1 MTVSHYGYIKLQNV
15 SFWLLPHEACAF
27 TYIYAAI
34 QITNVAAYK
43 RTSASSF
50 ATNVGKISVQ
60 SVPLLFVIS
69 LTVTIEFANSIN

>member
-1 MTVSHYGYIKLQNV
+1 MCI
-15 SFWLLPHEACAF
+15 
-27 TYIYAAI
+27 YIYAAI

-69 LTVTIEFANSIN
+69 LIVTIEFANSIN